1 MNRETIKPLPTW
13 SFEQLAIKEPG
24 NTAGKKY
31 MALLNKDFPHLGNSA
46 FMQQDALDTKRGHA
60 WDVISSWETT
70 VKTTLLQCSLKET
83 ENNSSVP
90 DNFQN
95 QSVNEEF

>member
-24 NTAGKKY
+24 NTAREKIHGLVKER
-31 MALLNKDFPHLGNSA
+31 LSTFWITA
-46 FMQQDALDTKRGHA
+46 FMQQGALDIKRGYA

-83 ENNSSVP
+83 KQQQQCSR
-90 DNFQN
+90 
-95 QSVNEEF
+95 